1 MQNAE
6 AASNRSRD
14 LVCVCKFDPASGC
27 SIRARAS
34 SERQAVLTAPWRW
47 ALALRQN
54 TFREATGRDTPNCEL
69 VGHAARIIRTRII
82 VGIFTALHQRS

>member
-1 MQNAE
+1 M
-6 AASNRSRD
+6 
-14 LVCVCKFDPASGC
+14 
-27 SIRARAS
+27 
-34 SERQAVLTAPWRW
+34 LTAPWRW

-69 VGHAARIIRTRII
+69 SGHAARIIRTRII